1 MKKQQSWAGQS
12 AVRENAERASRSARR
27 RPASLL
33 SAGAMAVMTVAVLG
47 ACTLAPKYHRP
58 EAPVASGYPVGG
70 PYDSQPKSQQS
81 AQQVAASDL
90 GWNEFFT
97 DPQLKQLIAMS
108 LKNNRDLR
116 VAVLNVVA
124 SREQYRIERSALFPT
139 LQAEA
144 NGTRTRTPA
153 DLSYS
158 RRATVG
164 STYQVLGNASWE
176 LDFFGRV
183 RSLSNVALQTY
194 LATAQARKA
203 TEISLVSEVAVQ
215 YLTVRAYDAQLTVT
229 QNTLKTAGES
239 YRIAKLQFDN
249 GVGSELDLKQA
260 EGVVD
265 QAQSN
270 LQAQIRSRAQA
281 INQLQL
287 LVGAPLPTDLA
298 EPLPLEKQGII
309 ADIPA
314 GLPSDLLTRR
324 PDIVEAENKLLSQ
337 NANIG
342 AARADFFP
350 KITLTGSAGAGSAS
364 LGQLLKPGQAYWS
377 FGPSISLP
385 IFEGGQNVAN
395 LHYAETEKNIAI
407 ANYEKTIQ
415 TAFQEVSDGLA
426 ARGTYD
432 LQIEALQRYVASQ
445 QTYLDLS
452 ELRYKSGTDSY
463 LNVLTAQTNLYTAQ
477 QSLVSA
483 QQARDTNLVQL
494 YQYLGGGWLANT
506 GDTPRAPDVDPDW
519 GVDKYGNPQKHA
531 DDAQQDQAK
540 AK

>member
-1 MKKQQSWAGQS
+1 
-12 AVRENAERASRSARR
+12 
-27 RPASLL
+27 
-33 SAGAMAVMTVAVLG
+33 MTVAVLG

-58 EAPVASGYPVGG
+58 ASPVQAGYPTGG
-70 PYDSQPKSQQS
+70 PYDTQPPAQQS
-81 AQQVAASDL
+81 ATQVAAADL

-97 DPQLKQLIAMS
+97 DPQLKQLIGMA

-124 SREQYRIERSALFPT
+124 SREQYRIERAALFPT
-139 LQAEA
+139 LTAEG

-153 DLSYS
+153 DLTYT
-158 RRATVG
+158 RQPTV
-164 STYQVLGNASWE
+164 SNTYQALGNAQWE

-183 RSLSNVALQTY
+183 RSLSNAALQTY
-194 LATAQARKA
+194 LATAEARKA
-203 TEISLVSEVAVQ
+203 TEISLVSQVAVQ
-215 YLTVRAYDAQLTVT
+215 FLTVRAYDAQLAVT

-249 GVGSELDLKQA
+249 GVGSELDLKQS

-281 INQLQL
+281 LNQLQL
-287 LVGAPLPTDLA
+287 LVGAPLPDDLA
-298 EPLPLEKQGII
+298 QPLPLDKQGII

-314 GLPSDLLTRR
+314 GLPSDLLMRR

-342 AARADFFP
+342 AARAEFFP
-350 KITLTGSAGAGSAS
+350 KITLTGSAGAASAS

-385 IFEGGQNVAN
+385 IFSGGQNLAN
-395 LHYAETEKNIAI
+395 LHYTEAEKNIAV
-407 ANYEKTIQ
+407 ANYEKAIQ

-432 LQIEALQRYVASQ
+432 LQIDALQRYVSSQ

-477 QSLVSA
+477 QTLVSA
-483 QQARDTNLVQL
+483 QQARDSNLVQL
-494 YQYLGGGWLANT
+494 YQYLGGGWLAHT
-506 GDTPRAPDVDPDW
+506 GDTPRAPDSDPDW
-519 GVDKYGNPQKHA
+519 GVDQYGNPLKHA
-531 DDAQQDQAK
+531 DDKAGQTAAK
-540 AK
+540 